1 DPGIFRPLLA
11 LQRKLGNAE
20 RLVELIEQIAPALE
34 DATERLNLRLEQ
46 AEVLLSEL
54 RRTDEAILVLRD
66 VVREAPGHAAAV
78 ARLAELLERE
88 GRKDELIELFEIQM
102 DAAKDRGD
110 AAAIAA
116 HAERLAELLEQRG
129 RPEAAMDACR
139 AALEWQP
146 PAPRPLLG
154 LLARLS
160 EAAGDQGALAE
171 ALEALLAIEEGDAV
185 PPLARRLAKVRD
197 QAGDTAGAERA
208 LETGFV
214 ACPSDPELCELL
226 VRRYEERGET
236 ERVAGVLARA
246 LEARPDDLALLE
258 RVIDAERAMGR
269 PERALSAIDR

>member
-1 DPGIFRPLLA
+1 MRAAGDRARARTLEEAAVDYLDADAARALLVELSREAAGEGDFESAVRVLEKLHREGPADPGIFRPLLA

-116 HAERLAELLEQRG
+116 HAER
-129 RPEAAMDACR
+129 
-139 AALEWQP
+139 
-146 PAPRPLLG
+146 
-154 LLARLS
+154 
-160 EAAGDQGALAE
+160 
-171 ALEALLAIEEGDAV
+171 
-185 PPLARRLAKVRD
+185 
-197 QAGDTAGAERA
+197 
-208 LETGFV
+208 
-214 ACPSDPELCELL
+214 
-226 VRRYEERGET
+226 
-236 ERVAGVLARA
+236 
-246 LEARPDDLALLE
+246 
-258 RVIDAERAMGR
+258 
-269 PERALSAIDR
+269 